1 MPETMRKYVNFAA
14 KSFIAIFLFMVG
26 CTSPK
31 TEKTTME
38 YDFPFQNPELSTDE
52 RIDDLI
58 SRLTLEEKV
67 SQMMHESPEIERLG
81 IPAYNWW
88 NECLHG
94 VARAG
99 SATVFPQAIGMG
111 ATFDDQLINRVS
123 TAISDEARAMY
134 HAAARLDNRVRYA
147 GLTFWTPNVNIFR
160 DPRWGRGMETYGEDP
175 YLMSKMGVSFVK
187 GLQGDDPNY
196 LKAAACGKH
205 FVVHSGPEALRHEFN
220 AVSNQKDMNETYFPA
235 FKALVQEAEV
245 EAIMCAYNR
254 TNGDPCCGS
263 DVLLNQILRD
273 QWGFEGHIVS
283 DCWGIIDFYDGHN
296 VVETPE
302 EAAAMAVRSG
312 VNLNCG
318 STFDPHLLEAVQM
331 GLITEEEI
339 DERLATLLRTR
350 FKLGLFDPYE
360 RNPYAEISTDV
371 INSEAHQK
379 LAREVAQKSIVVLK
393 NDQVLPLAKDTRSV
407 FVLGPNANNVEVL
420 IGNYYG
426 VSPNMSTILE
436 GLASKVAPGCMIQ
449 YKKGFMLD
457 RPNINPIDWT
467 SPDAKQADV
476 SIMVMGISP
485 MIEGEEGEAIAS
497 PHKGDRLDYNLPPNQ
512 IEFLKRMREDND
524 KPIIAVITGGSPM
537 NLKEVHEI
545 ADAVVLAWYPGEQGG
560 NAVADIIFGDVNPS
574 GRLPI
579 TFPES
584 IDQLPPFDD
593 YDMPGRT
600 YRYMSAKPMYP
611 FGYGLSYTDFRYEDV
626 TINSN
631 ELQAG
636 ETTEVNVTVKN
647 IGRYDGEEVVQLYL
661 TLPDKG
667 YQNPLYSLKGFKRV
681 ALQPGESKEVSFTL
695 TPDLMESVTMEGEFV
710 IEQGEYLV
718 KVGGSS
724 PHERSLELG
733 MPGFEETQ
741 FTVSK

>member
-1 MPETMRKYVNFAA
+1 
-14 KSFIAIFLFMVG
+14 
-26 CTSPK
+26 
-31 TEKTTME
+31 
-38 YDFPFQNPELSTDE
+38 
-52 RIDDLI
+52 
-58 SRLTLEEKV
+58 
-67 SQMMHESPEIERLG
+67 
-81 IPAYNWW
+81 
-88 NECLHG
+88 
-94 VARAG
+94 
-99 SATVFPQAIGMG
+99 
-111 ATFDDQLINRVS
+111 
-123 TAISDEARAMY
+123 
-134 HAAARLDNRVRYA
+134 
-147 GLTFWTPNVNIFR
+147 
-160 DPRWGRGMETYGEDP
+160 
-175 YLMSKMGVSFVK
+175 
-187 GLQGDDPNY
+187 
-196 LKAAACGKH
+196 
-205 FVVHSGPEALRHEFN
+205 
-220 AVSNQKDMNETYFPA
+220 
-235 FKALVQEAEV
+235 
-245 EAIMCAYNR
+245 
-254 TNGDPCCGS
+254 
-263 DVLLNQILRD
+263 
-273 QWGFEGHIVS
+273 
-283 DCWGIIDFYDGHN
+283 
-296 VVETPE
+296 
-302 EAAAMAVRSG
+302 G

-331 GLITEEEI
+331 GLISEEEI
-339 DERLATLLRTR
+339 DERLATLLSTR

-497 PHKGDRLDYNLPPNQ
+497 PHKGDRLDYNLPSNQ

-636 ETTEVNVTVKN
+636 ETAEVTVTVKN

-667 YQNPLYSLKGFKRV
+667 YQNPLYSLKGFKRI

-733 MPGFEETQ
+733 MPGFAETQ